1 MGGKINM
8 ALISCPECSKE
19 ISDKAQSCPH
29 CGHPINNTNSKYR
42 IIIVGY
48 HDTDTS
54 ACAGLTETFNIHL
67 EYNELMDILNNCP
80 YTIVECD
87 TVEEA
92 NLYARKLQR
101 WGIDIEIINPNGQH
115 EYIDTN
121 IVSCPKCG
129 STNIQIVPR
138 KWSLLTGIFTNAT
151 DRVCV
156 NCKYKW

>member
-1 MGGKINM
+1 MGRKINM
-8 ALISCPECSKE
+8 ALISCPECNKE

-29 CGHPINNTNSKYR
+29 CGYPISNTNSKYR
-42 IIIVGY
+42 VIIVGY

-67 EYNELMDILNNCP
+67 EYNELMDILNNSP

-101 WGIDIEIINPNGQH
+101 WGIDIEITNPNGQH

-121 IVSCPKCG
+121 ILFCPKCG

-156 NCKYKW
+156 NCKCKW

>member
-1 MGGKINM
+1 MGRKINM
-8 ALISCPECSKE
+8 ALISCPECNKE

-29 CGHPINNTNSKYR
+29 CGYPINNTNSKYR

>member
-1 MGGKINM
+1 MSLIN
-8 ALISCPECSKE
+8 CPECNKE
-19 ISDKAQSCPH
+19 ISDKAKSCPH
-29 CGHPINNTNSKYR
+29 CGFPINTNSKYKV
-42 IIIVGY
+42 IITGY

-54 ACAGLTETFNIHL
+54 ACAGITETFNTDLGYQEI
-67 EYNELMDILNNCP
+67 MDIFNNCP
-80 YTIVECD
+80 YIIIECD
-87 TVEEA
+87 TLEES
-92 NLYARKLQR
+92 NLYARKLQK
-101 WGIDIEIINPNGQH
+101 WGIDTQITNPNGGY

-138 KWSLLTGIFTNAT
+138 KWSILTGIFTNKT